1 MPTKRTRRARGRRVL
16 TLDALDLGDIL
27 DLMAGWRPPRSEFE
41 RSRSRW
47 QTWKEYLG
55 DWTAVRDQVPHDDM
69 WWADGEPPFAEQ
81 VYRLYGAGG
90 PPEDA
95 TYEDVKAALSEAEE
109 RSAEELLA
117 SLDA

>member
-1 MPTKRTRRARGRRVL
+1 MPTKRTRRTRGRRTL
-16 TLDALDLGDIL
+16 TLDALDISDML
-27 DLMAGWRPPRSEFE
+27 DLMVGWRPPRNELE
-41 RSRSRW
+41 RRSRW
-47 QTWKEYLG
+47 RTWKEYMG
-55 DWTAVRDQVPHDDM
+55 DWAAIRDDVPQEPP